1 MNKKKKIIIIS
12 AITSVIIVV
21 AVVIF
26 AIIWNMPI
34 NKFNRAVKQGK
45 INQAVRIYNS
55 SDYDEQYDMSD
66 SILNAIDSYYDAF
79 LNNKITYDDTIDF
92 LNMVEH
98 IEDRDIYEKITN
110 VNNKLNVLYESKKSY
125 SAAVNAYN
133 EENYAYAYVMYNK
146 VIYEDTFFD
155 KASEGAKNSKKE
167 YISQILSKVEE
178 YKAAGDYSKAVN
190 QIINAMDI
198 IGKNT
203 SLDDELENCRNLLL
217 AQNVD
222 NSIKQADIYI
232 SAGNFV
238 DAIRMLEDEKDT
250 YNDEKLIS
258 KLVECCS
265 LYADSV
271 INNINSAFAEERY
284 SDAISEGSTALDV
297 IKNISEADESIENIT
312 SIMKNVYVEW
322 KDGYIEAEDY
332 GSAIKVLDDALNT
345 FPNDTVLAGNR
356 QDCVNAY
363 LNNVIAAANSA
374 VENRDLELAINV
386 CNIAYEVVGYDERL
400 VSEYEYIDSMQ
411 PIYLDELTPVNY
423 DSNMWPKWTYGVT
436 LTDTLGNTYDDYK
449 CAIRLGMY
457 ESNFWQG
464 TSQAEYYL
472 GKEYR
477 TISGEIAPEDKTST
491 QGQCR
496 LVIYADDVCVY
507 RSEPITRKSTK
518 MSFTVDIAG
527 ADFIKIVCEGINGYN
542 SCYFYLINPK
552 LEK

>member
-12 AITSVIIVV
+12 AITSVIIVA
-21 AVVIF
+21 AVVIL

-178 YKAAGDYSKAVN
+178 YKAADDYSKAVN

-222 NSIKQADIYI
+222 NSIKQADI
-232 SAGNFV
+232 F
-238 DAIRMLEDEKDT
+238 
-250 YNDEKLIS
+250 
-258 KLVECCS
+258 C
-265 LYADSV
+265 
-271 INNINSAFAEERY
+271 
-284 SDAISEGSTALDV
+284 
-297 IKNISEADESIENIT
+297 
-312 SIMKNVYVEW
+312 
-322 KDGYIEAEDY
+322 
-332 GSAIKVLDDALNT
+332 
-345 FPNDTVLAGNR
+345 
-356 QDCVNAY
+356 
-363 LNNVIAAANSA
+363 
-374 VENRDLELAINV
+374 
-386 CNIAYEVVGYDERL
+386 
-400 VSEYEYIDSMQ
+400 
-411 PIYLDELTPVNY
+411 
-423 DSNMWPKWTYGVT
+423 
-436 LTDTLGNTYDDYK
+436 
-449 CAIRLGMY
+449 
-457 ESNFWQG
+457 
-464 TSQAEYYL
+464 
-472 GKEYR
+472 
-477 TISGEIAPEDKTST
+477 
-491 QGQCR
+491 
-496 LVIYADDVCVY
+496 
-507 RSEPITRKSTK
+507 
-518 MSFTVDIAG
+518 
-527 ADFIKIVCEGINGYN
+527 
-542 SCYFYLINPK
+542 
-552 LEK
+552 